1 MFLDH
6 CTLLSCQ
13 GPRGCSRAN
22 KRLKADIKRSIAE
35 LKQNYNSVQWPLVCH
50 PAFPCP
56 QIDQQ
61 QLLGDDERMPTLK
74 PDILM
79 CVAHYLLPRDL
90 YMFVFSSKMLVSS
103 LSVEV
108 VINSAIMA
116 GGNAKATV
124 EELQRLMLT
133 GSIFPPSAI
142 RLLCLING
150 RRCEICG
157 VNRVKH
163 VRKGFGI
170 NVCWK
175 CVTRGDTTEMIRPNN

>member
-50 PAFPCP
+50 PAYPCP

-61 QLLGDDERMPTLK
+61 QLLGDDEHMPTLK

-90 YMFVFSSKMLVSS
+90 YMFVFFKQDIGVKFVSRGS
-103 LSVEV
+103 NKFSNDGRWECQS
-108 VINSAIMA
+108 NS
-116 GGNAKATV
+116 
-124 EELQRLMLT
+124 
-133 GSIFPPSAI
+133 
-142 RLLCLING
+142 
-150 RRCEICG
+150 
-157 VNRVKH
+157 
-163 VRKGFGI
+163 
-170 NVCWK
+170 
-175 CVTRGDTTEMIRPNN
+175 